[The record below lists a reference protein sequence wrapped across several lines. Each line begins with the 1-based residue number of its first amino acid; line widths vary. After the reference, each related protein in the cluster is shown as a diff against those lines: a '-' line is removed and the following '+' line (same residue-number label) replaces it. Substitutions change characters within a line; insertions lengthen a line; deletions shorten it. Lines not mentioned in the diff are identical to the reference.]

1 MIIDHDRL
9 RAFANRIVAAGGSS
23 PDEAAFVADHLVEAN
38 LRGHDSHGVGML
50 VAYVRDFEAGT
61 LKVNQKP
68 EIVSDTGT
76 ISVWDARAGYGQVI
90 AHQAVEWAIKA
101 ARQHG
106 VAVNGLRNAHHI
118 GRVGTYGEVAA
129 REGMV
134 ALHFVNV
141 ASGAPG
147 VAPFRG
153 REGRFLTNP
162 VCIAIPGTSS
172 NEPILL
178 DFATS
183 RVALGKV
190 RVAHNAGKPM
200 LDGALL
206 DHAGKPT
213 TDPSVMY
220 TEPRG
225 VVLPFGEHK
234 GSGLAL
240 VCELLAG
247 AIVGSPSVT
256 TNTPPERGI
265 INGML
270 SIVIDPARLSARD
283 SMMNEID
290 AMIAWVKSAKP
301 ADPELPVLVAG
312 EPERIARAERHR
324 QRHLDRQGNLE
335 PVVGDR
341 RTLSDRARSLRSGD
355 RVGYCVAINPW
366 RWQRSSG
373 CPSARWS
380 PPARFREWCRRV
392 RPSEFRR
399 GLRERRC
406 RPEPRQP
413 SSREWSSASFPARAP
428 RTASSPSHCGGLALA
443 CAGEHRARRQ
453 GGWLGNAA
461 DSGGRRVSQ
470 V

>member
-1 MIIDHDRL
+1 MIIDHARL
-9 RAFANRIVAAGGSS
+9 LAFATRIVAAGGSS
-23 PDEAAFVADHLVEAN
+23 PAEAAVVAEHLVEAN

-61 LKVNQKP
+61 LKANQKP

-76 ISVWDARAGYGQVI
+76 ISVWDAHAGYGQVI
-90 AHQAVEWAIKA
+90 ARQAVEWAVEA
-101 ARQHG
+101 AKKHG

-118 GRVGTYGEVAA
+118 GRVGTYGEIAA
-129 REGMV
+129 RAGMV

-141 ASGAPG
+141 ASGPPG

-162 VCIAIPGTSS
+162 VCVAIPPTAS

-190 RVAHNAGKPM
+190 RVAFNAGKKM
-200 LDGALL
+200 MDGALL
-206 DHAGKPT
+206 DHAGHPT

-247 AIVGSPSVT
+247 AIVGSSSVT
-256 TNTPPERGI
+256 SSKPPERGI

-283 SMMNEID
+283 AMMAEID
-290 AMIAWVKSAKP
+290 AMIAWVKSAAP
-301 ADPELPVLVAG
+301 ADPDLPVLVAG
-312 EPERIARAERHR
+312 DPERMTRAERLAKGIEIDQETWKQLSAIAER
-324 QRHLDRQGNLE
+324 YQIAVDR
-335 PVVGDR
+335 
-341 RTLSDRARSLRSGD
+341 
-355 RVGYCVAINPW
+355 
-366 RWQRSSG
+366 
-373 CPSARWS
+373 
-380 PPARFREWCRRV
+380 
-392 RPSEFRR
+392 
-399 GLRERRC
+399 
-406 RPEPRQP
+406 
-413 SSREWSSASFPARAP
+413 
-428 RTASSPSHCGGLALA
+428 
-443 CAGEHRARRQ
+443 
-453 GGWLGNAA
+453 
-461 DSGGRRVSQ
+461 
-470 V
+470 

>member
-1 MIIDHDRL
+1 MIIDHSKL
-9 RAFANRIVAAGGSS
+9 LGLANRIVTAGGSS
-23 PDEAAFVADHLVEAN
+23 PAEAAIVAEHLVEAN

-50 VAYVRDFEAGT
+50 VAYVRDLDNGT
-61 LKVNQKP
+61 LKINQTP

-76 ISVWDARAGYGQVI
+76 ISVWDARAGYGQVV
-90 AHQAVEWAIKA
+90 ARQAVEWAIGA
-101 ARQHG
+101 AKKHG

-118 GRVGTYGEVAA
+118 GRVGTYGEIAA
-129 REGMV
+129 RAGMV

-162 VCIAIPGTSS
+162 VCIAIPPTDN

-206 DHAGKPT
+206 DHAGQPT

-247 AIVGSPSVT
+247 AIVGSTSVT
-256 TNTPPERGI
+256 SSTPPERGI
-265 INGML
+265 LNGML
-270 SIVIDPARLSARD
+270 SIVIDPARLSTRD
-283 SMMNEID
+283 SMMAEID
-290 AMIAWVKSAKP
+290 DMISWVKSSKP
-301 ADPELPVLVAG
+301 ADQDLPVLVAG
-312 EPERIARAERHR
+312 EPERLARAQRIAKGIEIDDTTWGQLMAIAERYQIR
-324 QRHLDRQGNLE
+324 LE
-335 PVVGDR
+335 
-341 RTLSDRARSLRSGD
+341 S
-355 RVGYCVAINPW
+355 
-366 RWQRSSG
+366 
-373 CPSARWS
+373 
-380 PPARFREWCRRV
+380 
-392 RPSEFRR
+392 
-399 GLRERRC
+399 
-406 RPEPRQP
+406 
-413 SSREWSSASFPARAP
+413 
-428 RTASSPSHCGGLALA
+428 
-443 CAGEHRARRQ
+443 
-453 GGWLGNAA
+453 
-461 DSGGRRVSQ
+461 
-470 V
+470 

>member
-1 MIIDHDRL
+1 MIIDHGRL
-9 RAFANRIVAAGGSS
+9 RTFANRIVAAGGST
-23 PDEAAFVADHLVEAN
+23 PEEAAIVAEHLVEAN

-76 ISVWDARAGYGQVI
+76 ISVWDAHAGYGQVV
-90 AHQAVEWAIKA
+90 ARQAVEWAIEA
-101 ARQHG
+101 AKKHG

-118 GRVGTYGEVAA
+118 GRVGTYGEIAA
-129 REGMV
+129 RAGMV

-141 ASGAPG
+141 ASGPPP

-162 VCIAIPGTSS
+162 VCIAIPGTAS

-206 DHAGKPT
+206 DHDGQPT
-213 TDPSVMY
+213 TNPAVMY

-247 AIVGSPSVT
+247 AIVGSASVST
-256 TNTPPERGI
+256 STPPERGI

-270 SIVIDPARLSARD
+270 SIVIDPGRLSTRD
-283 SMMNEID
+283 SMLAEID
-290 AMIAWVKSAKP
+290 AMLAWVKSARP
-301 ADPELPVLVAG
+301 SDPDLPVLVAG
-312 EPERIARAERHR
+312 EPEQIAKAERLANGIYVEEETWNQLTAIAER
-324 QRHLDRQGNLE
+324 YQISLDR
-335 PVVGDR
+335 
-341 RTLSDRARSLRSGD
+341 
-355 RVGYCVAINPW
+355 
-366 RWQRSSG
+366 
-373 CPSARWS
+373 
-380 PPARFREWCRRV
+380 
-392 RPSEFRR
+392 
-399 GLRERRC
+399 
-406 RPEPRQP
+406 
-413 SSREWSSASFPARAP
+413 
-428 RTASSPSHCGGLALA
+428 
-443 CAGEHRARRQ
+443 
-453 GGWLGNAA
+453 
-461 DSGGRRVSQ
+461 
-470 V
+470 

>member
-1 MIIDHDRL
+1 MIIDHVSL
-9 RAFANRIVAAGGSS
+9 LALANRIVTVGGSS
-23 PDEAAFVADHLVEAN
+23 PAEADIVAEHLVEAN

-50 VAYVRDFEAGT
+50 VAYVRDLEAGT
-61 LKVNQKP
+61 LKANQTP
-68 EIVSDTGT
+68 EIVSNTGT

-90 AHQAVEWAIKA
+90 ARQAVEWAIEA

-118 GRVGTYGEVAA
+118 GRVGTYGEIAA
-129 REGMV
+129 RAGMV

-141 ASGAPG
+141 ASGPPP

-162 VCIAIPGTSS
+162 VCIAIPGTAS

-183 RVALGKV
+183 RVAMGKV

-220 TEPRG
+220 SEQRG

-247 AIVGSPSVT
+247 AIVGSPTVT
-256 TNTPPERGI
+256 SQTPTERGI

-270 SIVIDPARLSARD
+270 SIVIDPARLSTRD
-283 SMMNEID
+283 SMIAEID

-301 ADPELPVLVAG
+301 ADPDLPVLVAG
-312 EPERIARAERHR
+312 EPERIAKAERLAHGIEIDDTTWGQLSAIAER
-324 QRHLDRQGNLE
+324 YQIRLDR
-335 PVVGDR
+335 
-341 RTLSDRARSLRSGD
+341 
-355 RVGYCVAINPW
+355 
-366 RWQRSSG
+366 
-373 CPSARWS
+373 
-380 PPARFREWCRRV
+380 
-392 RPSEFRR
+392 
-399 GLRERRC
+399 
-406 RPEPRQP
+406 
-413 SSREWSSASFPARAP
+413 
-428 RTASSPSHCGGLALA
+428 
-443 CAGEHRARRQ
+443 
-453 GGWLGNAA
+453 
-461 DSGGRRVSQ
+461 
-470 V
+470 

>member
-1 MIIDHDRL
+1 MKIDHTRL
-9 RAFANRIVAAGGSS
+9 LALANRIVAAGGSS
-23 PDEAAFVADHLVEAN
+23 PAEASIVAEHLVEAN

-50 VAYVRDFEAGT
+50 VAYVRDFEAGA
-61 LKVNQKP
+61 LKVNQAP

-90 AHQAVEWAIKA
+90 ARQAVEWAIGA

-118 GRVGTYGEVAA
+118 GRVGTYGEIAA
-129 REGMV
+129 RAGMV

-141 ASGAPG
+141 ASGPPG
-147 VAPFRG
+147 VVPFRG

-162 VCIAIPGTSS
+162 VCIAIPGTAS

-220 TEPRG
+220 TQPRG

-247 AIVGSPSVT
+247 AIVGSTSVT
-256 TNTPPERGI
+256 SSTPPELGI
-265 INGML
+265 LNGML
-270 SIVIDPARLSARD
+270 SIVIDPARLSTKD
-283 SMMNEID
+283 SMMAEID

-301 ADPELPVLVAG
+301 SDPDLPVLVAG
-312 EPERIARAERHR
+312 EPERIARAERVANGVEVDDETWSQLSAIAER
-324 QRHLDRQGNLE
+324 YQI
-335 PVVGDR
+335 PV
-341 RTLSDRARSLRSGD
+341 
-355 RVGYCVAINPW
+355 
-366 RWQRSSG
+366 
-373 CPSARWS
+373 
-380 PPARFREWCRRV
+380 
-392 RPSEFRR
+392 
-399 GLRERRC
+399 
-406 RPEPRQP
+406 
-413 SSREWSSASFPARAP
+413 
-428 RTASSPSHCGGLALA
+428 
-443 CAGEHRARRQ
+443 
-453 GGWLGNAA
+453 
-461 DSGGRRVSQ
+461 GR
-470 V
+470 